1 MVAFILFLCSGHIH
15 SALIKEVC
23 PEQTLQETRI
33 ELSNSRKYSS
43 YDRIKELQHQKE
55 TIQDLYGHHVALHN
69 EINTLRAQLR
79 IAIKRME

>member
-15 SALIKEVC
+15 SALIKQVC

-43 YDRIKELQHQKE
+43 YDRIKELQHQKRKLFKIYMV
-55 TIQDLYGHHVALHN
+55 T
-69 EINTLRAQLR
+69 
-79 IAIKRME
+79 M